1 MYTRDLKNVLK
12 SVPIILKNRI
22 MWKCEDGYYEAEAI
36 ALRNN
41 KTKSRY
47 TIMNYNC
54 DNLTQTLLHES
65 LHHCR
70 PKATEK
76 EIEQFTDF
84 LWRRLEHR
92 KMFQDKIVKV
102 LGDYDL

>member
-12 SVPIILKNRI
+12 NVPIVLKNRI
-22 MWKCEDGYYEAEAI
+22 MWKSEDGYYEAEAI
-36 ALRNN
+36 AIRQ
-41 KTKSRY
+41 KKGSMRY

-54 DNLTQTLLHES
+54 DNLAQVLLHET

-70 PKATEK
+70 PTAEES
-76 EIEQFTDF
+76 EIENFTDF
-84 LWRRLEHR
+84 LWRRPKHR
-92 KMFQDKIVKV
+92 KIFQDKIVKV